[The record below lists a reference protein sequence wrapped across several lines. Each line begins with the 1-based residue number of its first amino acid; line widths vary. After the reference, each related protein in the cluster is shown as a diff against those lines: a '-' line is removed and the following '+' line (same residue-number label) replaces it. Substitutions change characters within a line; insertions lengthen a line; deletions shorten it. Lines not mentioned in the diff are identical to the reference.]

1 MTIQD
6 NPALFASSSDAA
18 STVAASSQQTSTVV
32 TVPAESDAEMASR
45 LQIQYAIAVDIPSD
59 MNKTKQQFPSE
70 HSSQNYITTSSRNEA
85 VATATNTY
93 ALPAGHSHTNLPGV
107 YAIPIQYGTSDG
119 VPPVVVPSEE
129 SILLLKTQG
138 ISRGMKTLA
147 LIDGF
152 FLMIVAMQW
161 PICFIFI
168 WGPYC
173 GFTGS
178 KHYRLNSIRVYM
190 CYRFLRIV
198 ADIVN
203 LSEDPSNMYS
213 CFSFLVDILVFYYAN
228 TFLVLLKTLTEP
240 QVAKL
245 QTGEM
250 LRDQGRQAFYSV
262 Y

>member
-119 VPPVVVPSEE
+119 VPCSCAFGRIDFIVEDSGHFKRDENPCINRWFLSYDRRDAVAYLFYLYLGSILRVHWIETLPSE
-129 SILLLKTQG
+129 
-138 ISRGMKTLA
+138 
-147 LIDGF
+147 
-152 FLMIVAMQW
+152 
-161 PICFIFI
+161 
-168 WGPYC
+168 
-173 GFTGS
+173 
-178 KHYRLNSIRVYM
+178 
-190 CYRFLRIV
+190 
-198 ADIVN
+198 
-203 LSEDPSNMYS
+203 
-213 CFSFLVDILVFYYAN
+213 FY
-228 TFLVLLKTLTEP
+228 
-240 QVAKL
+240 
-245 QTGEM
+245 
-250 LRDQGRQAFYSV
+250 
-262 Y
+262 